1 MFRWNRY
8 TIRGAIATA
17 VGCLGIIYEWFIS
30 KRRELFVLL
39 LYGLIL
45 GIGMWLLGFFKPGS
59 SKKE

>member
-17 VGCLGIIYEWFIS
+17 VGCLGIGYEWFIS

-45 GIGMWLLGFFKPGS
+45 GIGVWLLALFKSGS
-59 SKKE
+59 TKKD